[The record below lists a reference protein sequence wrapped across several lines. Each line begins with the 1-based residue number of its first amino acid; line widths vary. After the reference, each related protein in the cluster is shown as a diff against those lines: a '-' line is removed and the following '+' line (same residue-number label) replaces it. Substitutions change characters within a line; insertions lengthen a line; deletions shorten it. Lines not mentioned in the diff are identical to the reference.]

1 MLLSGSFHTASK
13 TSLPIWATIAKL
25 VFNDTKDEQFV
36 EKRGLYDKSIID
48 CAFREELLKRKLP
61 DVYGGCE
68 DFYPSLTTN
77 GMCYTFNG
85 RSASEVWKS
94 SEIVTTF
101 DNLFE
106 SQSKSEKIFG
116 GSGTVQGN

>member
-1 MLLSGSFHTASK
+1 
-13 TSLPIWATIAKL
+13 
-25 VFNDTKDEQFV
+25 
-36 EKRGLYDKSIID
+36 
-48 CAFREELLKRKLP
+48 
-61 DVYGGCE
+61 
-68 DFYPSLTTN
+68 
-77 GMCYTFNG
+77 MCNTFNG

>member
-1 MLLSGSFHTASK
+1 M
-13 TSLPIWATIAKL
+13 PIWATIAKL

-36 EKRGLYDKSIID
+36 ERRGLYDKAIIE
-48 CAFREELLKRKLP
+48 CAFRKDLRKRKLP
-61 DVYGGCE
+61 DFYGGCGH
-68 DFYPSLTTN
+68 FYPSLTTN

-85 RSASEVWKS
+85 KSASEVWKS

-101 DNLFE
+101 DNLFA
-106 SQSKSEKIFG
+106 SQSKTNKIFG